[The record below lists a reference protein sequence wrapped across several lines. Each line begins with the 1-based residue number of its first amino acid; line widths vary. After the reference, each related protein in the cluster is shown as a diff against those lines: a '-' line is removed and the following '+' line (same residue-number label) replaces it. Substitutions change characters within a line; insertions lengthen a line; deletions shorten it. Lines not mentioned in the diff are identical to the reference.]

1 MYQITD
7 LRDIR
12 TNLLDAL
19 FEQEERMWLE
29 QLLWDYRPSLRM
41 IRRFIDGRSLAGY
54 AAVNGRQ
61 ALGYC
66 FYVLEESKGLIGD
79 LFVMSGPEAPEIGQ
93 RLFEETARDI
103 RAIPGMER
111 IEAQLMPFGV
121 ALEPLLEV
129 EDFRLHPRQF
139 MLKQIGGPREQEAA
153 REKDGIHLETWHK
166 HSMGECAKLM
176 ALAYAAHVDGTINNY
191 YQTATGA
198 MKFLRNIVLA
208 GGCGAF
214 LPEASFLAWAE
225 EVEQPVGAVLASR
238 VAERAGH
245 ITQICVKPEYQGR
258 GLGHRMMI
266 ASIEALERKN
276 LAALTLT
283 VTSANRNALRL
294 YERMGFR
301 TIREFAA
308 GVWQK

>member
-1 MYQITD
+1 MFQITD

-12 TNLLDAL
+12 TNVLDAL
-19 FEQEERMWLE
+19 FEQEARAWLD
-29 QLLWDYRPSLRM
+29 QLLWDYQPSLRT
-41 IRRFIDGRSLAGY
+41 IRRFIERRSLAGY

-79 LFVMSGPEAPEIGQ
+79 LFVMPGPEAREIGK

-111 IEAQLMPFGV
+111 VEAQLMPFGV
-121 ALEPLLEV
+121 ALDPLLEV

-139 MLKQIGGPREQEAA
+139 MLKHIGERREPAA
-153 REKDGIHLETWHK
+153 VHTKDGTHLETWRE
-166 HSMGECAKLM
+166 HSMGACAKLM
-176 ALAYAAHVDGTINNY
+176 ALAYAEHVDGTINNH
-191 YQTATGA
+191 YQTAAGA

-208 GGCGAF
+208 SGCGLF

-225 EVEQPVGAVLASR
+225 EDAAPVGAVLASR
-238 VAERAGH
+238 VAERTGH
-245 ITQICVKPEYQGR
+245 ITQICVKPGYQGR

-266 ASIEALERKN
+266 ASMEALERRS
-276 LAALTLT
+276 LSALTLT
-283 VTSANRNALRL
+283 VTSANRNAVTL
-294 YERMGFR
+294 YEQLGFR